1 MVGSK
6 PLTSGKKGSRAQ
18 ATGSHVIWKGKPLTS
33 GKKGSRAQ
41 ATGSHVIWKGKP
53 WTSLKNRSWAQGQVK
68 PRRKRGR
75 KVQSPSWAAG
85 VTLESNKRHGD
96 VVKNSF
102 NGRHVFN
109 NELMRVPFDE
119 FLLTI
124 WVFLLVPFKY
134 ECSYSL
140 LLII

>member
-1 MVGSK
+1 M
-6 PLTSGKKGSRAQ
+6 KKGSRAQ
-18 ATGSHVIWKGKPLTS
+18 ATGSHVIWKGKP
-33 GKKGSRAQ
+33 R
-41 ATGSHVIWKGKP
+41 
-53 WTSLKNRSWAQGQVK
+53 TSLKNRSWAQGQVK
-68 PRRKRGR
+68 PWRKRGR

-85 VTLESNKRHGD
+85 MTLESNKRHGD

-124 WVFLLVPFKY
+124 WVFLAY
-134 ECSYSL
+134 EACARGASGSENRVFL
-140 LLII
+140 RHHPSS